1 MERIGHSGQ
10 KSDPCFRRKQSYLDH
25 TLRGSSI
32 LLCCALFACI
42 PLGLEAR
49 EDAWDKPVHDMVA
62 EELSGG
68 MQPSPRE
75 EAPAAV
81 RITPSARRDFSLHVA
96 GAPAMEVIR
105 TLAEMT
111 GKNLV
116 FQEI

>member
-1 MERIGHSGQ
+1 
-10 KSDPCFRRKQSYLDH
+10 
-25 TLRGSSI
+25 
-32 LLCCALFACI
+32 
-42 PLGLEAR
+42 
-49 EDAWDKPVHDMVA
+49 MVA

-75 EAPAAV
+75 EAPSAV

-116 FQEI
+116 FSGDLTETVTASLDHVTPEGVPGRI

>member
-1 MERIGHSGQ
+1 
-10 KSDPCFRRKQSYLDH
+10 
-25 TLRGSSI
+25 
-32 LLCCALFACI
+32 
-42 PLGLEAR
+42 
-49 EDAWDKPVHDMVA
+49 MVA

-75 EAPAAV
+75 EAPSAV

-116 FQEI
+116 FSGDLTETVTASLDHVTPEEALSSILASCGLSSRTEGSTLIVFNSRLEKNALKVLKYYLR